1 MEFERHKRNTGA
13 ALCKTCPK
21 SAWKQFLSLNKFC
34 LTNSGQK
41 ATPLSMNKLGAMAG
55 LAGDIQCLIKR

>member
-41 ATPLSMNKLGAMAG
+41 ATPLSMNKLGAM
-55 LAGDIQCLIKR
+55 LCQY